1 MKYLALLLIFFSAG
15 LIACS
20 IIYYI
25 KMQTTKNNDDWH
37 GGNWPY
43 Q

>member
-1 MKYLALLLIFFSAG
+1 MKYLALLLICFSAG

-25 KMQTTKNNDDWH
+25 KMQTTKNNDD
-37 GGNWPY
+37 
-43 Q
+43 